1 MLGINPIVGR
11 HFTADEDRA
20 NGPQVAMISESL
32 WERSF
37 GRDRSVIDSTLQLNE
52 RPYTIVGVVADAADF
67 GVLQILTRAAYSR
80 AFADRGTRVRVDVWV
95 PLQPNPERSPR
106 ETHPMFVLGKLAPS
120 ATHAAGQE
128 EMTSITADLER
139 AYKDANDGRGAF
151 VEPLREVVFGPVR
164 PALLVLLGAVAL
176 VLLVASVNVANLLLA
191 RGAARAR
198 EIAVRLALGAGAIRL
213 ARQFLTETV
222 VLSLAAAAAGVG
234 LAFLGLRTL
243 VALAPPDVPRL
254 NAVALDLRVLAVT
267 VGVAVA
273 VGLIF
278 GLFPLAQALRV
289 DPLAAF
295 RGEGGRH
302 GTAGRGRSRVRA
314 VLVVAELA
322 LAVVLLA
329 GAGLLIKSFWRLQQV
344 DAGFTP
350 EGVLKAEYQ
359 LPVPRYPRDFKQWP
373 NFKEVHA
380 FNDALLRRAAA
391 LPGVDAVAISG
402 MHPLAPGFTNSF
414 VIVGREAEAKNWPE
428 ISTRSVTPGY
438 FRTVGLKLHR
448 GRLLSD
454 SDTTSG
460 TPVAVIN
467 EAAAQKFFQDRDPI
481 GARIGFWGTARTIVG
496 VVGNERFHGLAEAP
510 PIAVYTP
517 ATQTPSHSGVLL
529 IKASNP
535 IALTAAAR
543 GAIREVDPALAVFAV
558 EPLDETVARSVSQ
571 RRFTMLMLG
580 IFAALA
586 LTLAA
591 VGVHGV
597 LSYGVLQRT
606 REIGIRMALGARP
619 ASVLRLIVGQGVL
632 LAAIGVAL
640 GLAGAVAL
648 TRVLTTLLFGVTPT
662 DAPTLALV
670 VMVLIGSAVFASYLP
685 ARRAMRV
692 DPSVALRVE

>member
-1 MLGINPIVGR
+1 M
-11 HFTADEDRA
+11 
-20 NGPQVAMISESL
+20 
-32 WERSF
+32 
-37 GRDRSVIDSTLQLNE
+37 
-52 RPYTIVGVVADAADF
+52 
-67 GVLQILTRAAYSR
+67 
-80 AFADRGTRVRVDVWV
+80 
-95 PLQPNPERSPR
+95 
-106 ETHPMFVLGKLAPS
+106 
-120 ATHAAGQE
+120 
-128 EMTSITADLER
+128 
-139 AYKDANDGRGAF
+139 
-151 VEPLREVVFGPVR
+151 
-164 PALLVLLGAVAL
+164 
-176 VLLVASVNVANLLLA
+176 
-191 RGAARAR
+191 
-198 EIAVRLALGAGAIRL
+198 ALGAGAFRL

-222 VLSLAAAAAGVG
+222 VLSLAAGAAGVG
-234 LAFLGLRTL
+234 LAFVGLRTL
-243 VALAPPDVPRL
+243 VALAPSDVPRL
-254 NAVALDLRVLAVT
+254 NAVTLDLRVLAVT
-267 VGVAVA
+267 VGMCVA

-278 GLFPLAQALRV
+278 GLVPVLQALRV

-302 GTAGRGRSRVRA
+302 GTAGRGRSRVRS

-402 MHPLAPGFTNSF
+402 MHPLDPGFTNSF
-414 VIVGREAEAKNWPE
+414 VIVGREAEAKDWPE

-460 TPVAVIN
+460 TAVAVIN
-467 EAAAQKFFQDRDPI
+467 EATAQKFFQNRDPI
-481 GARIGFWGTARTIVG
+481 GAQIGFWGTARTIVG

-517 ATQTPSHSGVLL
+517 LTQTPAHSGVLL

-535 IALTAAAR
+535 AALTAAAR
-543 GAIREVDPALAVFAV
+543 STIREVDPALAVFAV
-558 EPLDETVARSVSQ
+558 EPLNETVRRSVSQ
-571 RRFTMLMLG
+571 RRFTMLILG

-619 ASVLRLIVGQGVL
+619 GSVLRLIVGQGVV

-640 GLAGAVAL
+640 GIAGALAL

-662 DAPTLALV
+662 DSSTLALV
-670 VMVLIGSAVFASYLP
+670 VLILIGSAVLASYLP

>member
-1 MLGINPIVGR
+1 
-11 HFTADEDRA
+11 
-20 NGPQVAMISESL
+20 
-32 WERSF
+32 
-37 GRDRSVIDSTLQLNE
+37 
-52 RPYTIVGVVADAADF
+52 
-67 GVLQILTRAAYSR
+67 
-80 AFADRGTRVRVDVWV
+80 
-95 PLQPNPERSPR
+95 
-106 ETHPMFVLGKLAPS
+106 
-120 ATHAAGQE
+120 
-128 EMTSITADLER
+128 
-139 AYKDANDGRGAF
+139 
-151 VEPLREVVFGPVR
+151 
-164 PALLVLLGAVAL
+164 
-176 VLLVASVNVANLLLA
+176 
-191 RGAARAR
+191 
-198 EIAVRLALGAGAIRL
+198 
-213 ARQFLTETV
+213 
-222 VLSLAAAAAGVG
+222 
-234 LAFLGLRTL
+234 
-243 VALAPPDVPRL
+243 
-254 NAVALDLRVLAVT
+254 
-267 VGVAVA
+267 
-273 VGLIF
+273 
-278 GLFPLAQALRV
+278 
-289 DPLAAF
+289 
-295 RGEGGRH
+295 
-302 GTAGRGRSRVRA
+302 
-314 VLVVAELA
+314 
-322 LAVVLLA
+322 
-329 GAGLLIKSFWRLQQV
+329 
-344 DAGFTP
+344 
-350 EGVLKAEYQ
+350 
-359 LPVPRYPRDFKQWP
+359 
-373 NFKEVHA
+373 
-380 FNDALLRRAAA
+380 
-391 LPGVDAVAISG
+391 
-402 MHPLAPGFTNSF
+402 